1 MNSCSGKAECTR
13 PAGKNLKSQQYKFN
27 RFRTEY
33 NNERPHES
41 LGMKMPK
48 EVHKRS
54 IREYPR
60 IIRDW
65 DYERNIQAKMV
76 TVNGAIRWK
85 NDLIMVSSALSGKY
99 IGLEEIDTGVFRV
112 YYRQVELG
120 IFNENTKRI
129 YEIENFNL

>member
-1 MNSCSGKAECTR
+1 
-13 PAGKNLKSQQYKFN
+13 
-27 RFRTEY
+27 
-33 NNERPHES
+33 
-41 LGMKMPK
+41 MKMPK